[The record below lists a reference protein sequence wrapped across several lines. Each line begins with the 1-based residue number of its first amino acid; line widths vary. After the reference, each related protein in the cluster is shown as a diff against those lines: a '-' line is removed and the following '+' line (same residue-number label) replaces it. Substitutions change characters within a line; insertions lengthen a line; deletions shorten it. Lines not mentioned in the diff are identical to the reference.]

1 MLWPREREGALC
13 VCPVYMMKINIA
25 SCFLVPFGC
34 CPRIGK
40 LVYPCEKGIQK
51 GYEVQS

>member
-1 MLWPREREGALC
+1 M
-13 VCPVYMMKINIA
+13 CPVYMMEINIA

-34 CPRIGK
+34 HRIGK
-40 LVYPCEKGIQK
+40 LVYPCEKGS